1 MLKQK
6 LPTQWPHLI
15 SYNSHNCLNDYFL
28 AGVWFMRNWADFLF
42 WVFGFSL
49 SFGHFGFWVLLRMM
63 SMTCHSLEGRAVL
76 DLVACGCSSNA
87 LLDRCSVRNYT
98 KASSKGICRGYG
110 ARQLG
115 CGRRDRIRCGV
126 SSMKTAETPVPKK
139 TAETLL
145 NSKTRVWFWFEVE
158 VLVNWM

>member
-1 MLKQK
+1 
-6 LPTQWPHLI
+6 
-15 SYNSHNCLNDYFL
+15 
-28 AGVWFMRNWADFLF
+28 
-42 WVFGFSL
+42 
-49 SFGHFGFWVLLRMM
+49 MM

-87 LLDRCSVRNYT
+87 LLDRSSVRNYT

-110 ARQLG
+110 ARKLV

-145 NSKTRVWFWFEVE
+145 NSKTTV
-158 VLVNWM
+158 